1 VSHFWSP
8 YFVTDFIEEVD
19 EQLRSDRY
27 RALARRFA
35 PWFLAALAATV
46 IGWLGVWGYN
56 TWQDRNVG
64 NASVAYNKALIS
76 LAQGDQTGAY
86 TGFEALG
93 RSGPAGYKS
102 LALMQQGNIRLAAG
116 KDAEAA
122 VFYDAAAK
130 AAPNA
135 IFRDLERLR
144 AAQALL
150 DTAPYPQIQT
160 RLTTL
165 IGDKKPFDL
174 EAREALAMAK
184 LMAGKT
190 KEARGDFN
198 ALTLTL
204 GVSDAMRGRAQAA
217 MTLIDSGQGETAT
230 RVVKAAALLPPS
242 KQPVLGAQGGDEG
255 APQDQGAPQ
264 GAPDNAPGNAQ

>member
-1 VSHFWSP
+1 M
-8 YFVTDFIEEVD
+8 TDFIEEVD

-27 RALARRFA
+27 RALARRLA
-35 PWFLAALAATV
+35 PWFLAALSATV

-56 TWQDRNVG
+56 TWQARNVG
-64 NASVAYNKALIS
+64 AASVAYDKALVS

-93 RSGPAGYKS
+93 KSGPAGYRS
-102 LALMQQGNIRLAAG
+102 LSLMQQGNIRLAAG
-116 KDAEAA
+116 KEAEAA

-135 IFRDLERLR
+135 IFRDLARLR
-144 AAQALL
+144 AVQALL

-160 RLTTL
+160 RLAVL

-190 KEARGDFN
+190 REARGDFN

-204 GVSDAMRGRAQAA
+204 GVGDAMRGRAQAA
-217 MTLIDSGQGETAT
+217 MAMIDSGQGAMAA

-255 APQDQGAPQ
+255 APQDQGAAQ
-264 GAPDNAPGNAQ
+264 AAPDNAPGNAQ

>member
-1 VSHFWSP
+1 M
-8 YFVTDFIEEVD
+8 TDFIEEVD

-27 RALARRFA
+27 RTLARRAA
-35 PWFLAALAATV
+35 PWFLAAFIAV
-46 IGWLGVWGYN
+46 VVGWVGVWGYN
-56 TWQDRNVG
+56 TWQDRNIG
-64 NASVAYNKALIS
+64 KASIAYDKALTS
-76 LAQGDQTGAY
+76 LAQGDETGAY

-93 RSGPAGYKS
+93 RSGPAGYKT
-102 LALMQQGNIRLAAG
+102 LGLMQQGNIRLAAG
-116 KDAEAA
+116 KGAEAA
-122 VFYDAAAK
+122 VFYDAAAR

-135 IFRDLERLR
+135 ILRDLERLR

-160 RLTTL
+160 RLAAI

-190 KEARGDFN
+190 AEARGDFN

-204 GVSDAMRGRAQAA
+204 GVSEAMRGRVQAA
-217 MTLIDSGQGETAT
+217 IALIDAGEAANAVQ
-230 RVVKAAALLPPS
+230 VVKAAALLPPP
-242 KQPVLGAQGGDEG
+242 KQPAFGAQGGDGG

-264 GAPDNAPGNAQ
+264 GAPDTAPGNAQ

>member
-1 VSHFWSP
+1 VS
-8 YFVTDFIEEVD
+8 DFIEEVD

-27 RALARRFA
+27 AALARRVA
-35 PWFLAALAATV
+35 PWFIAALTATV

-64 NASVAYNKALIS
+64 KASIAYDKALTS

-86 TGFEALG
+86 SGCEALG

-102 LALMQQGNIRLAAG
+102 LSLMQQGNIRLAAG

-122 VFYDAAAK
+122 AFFDAAAK

-135 IFRDLERLR
+135 ILRDLEHLR

-150 DTAPYPQIQT
+150 DTTPYPQIQT
-160 RLTTL
+160 RLSAL

-184 LMAGKT
+184 LLAGKT

-217 MTLIDSGQGETAT
+217 MAIIDSGEGATAAQ
-230 RVVKAAALLPPS
+230 VVKAAALLPPL
-242 KQPVLGAQGGDEG
+242 KQPVLGAQGGDGE
-255 APQDQGAPQ
+255 APQDQGAQQ
-264 GAPDNAPGNAQ
+264 GAPDNASGNAQ

>member
-1 VSHFWSP
+1 M
-8 YFVTDFIEEVD
+8 TDFIEEVD

-27 RALARRFA
+27 RALASRVA
-35 PWFLAALAATV
+35 PWFIAALAATV

-64 NASVAYNKALIS
+64 KASIAYDKALVS

-86 TGFEALG
+86 TGFDAIG
-93 RSGPAGYKS
+93 KSGPAGYKS

-116 KDAEAA
+116 KDGEAA
-122 VFYDAAAK
+122 IFYDAAAA

-135 IFRDLERLR
+135 VFRDLDRLR

-150 DTAPYPQIQT
+150 DTAPYAQIQT
-160 RLTTL
+160 RLAAL

-174 EAREALAMAK
+174 EAREALALAK

-190 KEARGDFN
+190 KEARGDLN

-204 GVSDAMRGRAQAA
+204 GVSDALRKRAQVA
-217 MTLIDSGQGETAT
+217 MTLIDSGEGVTAA

-242 KQPVLGAQGGDEG
+242 KQPVLGAQGEDGG
-255 APQDQGAPQ
+255 APQEQGAPQ
-264 GAPDNAPGNAQ
+264 TAPDNAPGNAQ